1 LPADQSTKTLYID
14 VLLNTHVFMAALPPI
29 TNAQSDR
36 ELILIWMADKSRTT
50 QASFKGTVAKFLEFI
65 DKPLVDV
72 RIEDLQL
79 WKQGLSA
86 RFKPTTVANKV
97 LVIKSLFSFAVK
109 VGYLTINIG
118 SFIKPPKTKEA
129 LAEKILTVEEV
140 KRLIASC
147 NTPRDDLMLSLMYG
161 CGLRVSEVVGLT
173 WDDLKPHLD
182 GGGKATVFGKGSKTR
197 VVIITPKLW
206 RQVLEFKQIDRGS
219 RWVFVTRKG
228 NQMERSIVHRMIK
241 RTCQRSGVDE
251 RASCHWLRHSHATHS
266 LEAGCNLRLLQQSLG
281 HASVTTTEKY
291 LHISPDKGS
300 SQYIDF

>member
-1 LPADQSTKTLYID
+1 MPYID
-14 VLLNTHVFMAALPPI
+14 VLVSAFIPMSAPSNI

-36 ELILIWMADKSRTT
+36 ELILVWMADKSRTT
-50 QASFKGTVAKFLEFI
+50 QISFKSTIEKFFEFI

-79 WKQGLSA
+79 WKQGLAA

-97 LVIKSLFSFAVK
+97 LVVKSLFSFAVK
-109 VGYLTINIG
+109 VGYLPINIG

-129 LAEKILTVEEV
+129 LAEKILTVEDV
-140 KRLIASC
+140 RFVIDAS
-147 NTPRDDLMLSLMYG
+147 NTQRDRLMLSLMYG

-173 WDDLKPHLD
+173 WVDLKPHQE

-197 VVIITPKLW
+197 VVIIPPKLW
-206 RQVLEFKQIDRGS
+206 RQVLEFKQIAQS
-219 RWVFVTRKG
+219 SQWVFVTRTGK
-228 NQMERSIVHRMIK
+228 QMERSIVHRMIK
-241 RTCQRSGVDE
+241 RTCKRAGVDE

-291 LHISPDKGS
+291 LHISPEQGS

>member
-1 LPADQSTKTLYID
+1 MDARHQITK
-14 VLLNTHVFMAALPPI
+14 AR
-29 TNAQSDR
+29 SDR

-50 QASFKGTVAKFLEFI
+50 QASFKGTVAKFIEFI

-140 KRLIASC
+140 KRLIDAS
-147 NTPRDDLMLSLMYG
+147 NTQRDGLMLSLMYA

-173 WDDLKPHLD
+173 WVDLKPHQE
-182 GGGKATVFGKGSKTR
+182 GGGKATVFGKGGKTR
-197 VVIITPKLW
+197 VVIIPPKLW
-206 RQVLEFKQIDRGS
+206 QQVLEFKQTCRVS
-219 RWVFVTRKG
+219 QWVFVTRTLK
-228 NQMERSIVHRMIK
+228 QMERSIIHRMIK
-241 RTCQRSGVDE
+241 RTCQRAGVDSL
-251 RASCHWLRHSHATHS
+251 ASCHWLRHSHASHS

>member
-1 LPADQSTKTLYID
+1 
-14 VLLNTHVFMAALPPI
+14 M
-29 TNAQSDR
+29 TNSSQVTSAQSDR
-36 ELILIWMADKSRTT
+36 ELILVWMADKSRTT
-50 QASFKGTVAKFLEFI
+50 QISFKSTIEKFLEFI

-86 RFKPTTVANKV
+86 RFKTTTVANKV

-129 LAEKILTVEEV
+129 LAQKILTVADV
-140 KRLIASC
+140 KRLIDAS
-147 NTPRDDLMLSLMYG
+147 NSRRDGLMLSLMYG

-173 WDDLKPHLD
+173 WDDLKPHQE
-182 GGGKATVFGKGSKTR
+182 GGGKATIFGKGSKTR
-197 VVIITPKLW
+197 VVIIPPRLW
-206 RQVLEFKQIDRGS
+206 RQILEFKQIS
-219 RWVFVTRKG
+219 QICQWVFVTRTG
-228 NQMERSIVHRMIK
+228 NQMERSVIHRMIK

-291 LHISPDKGS
+291 LHISPDRGS

>member
-1 LPADQSTKTLYID
+1 
-14 VLLNTHVFMAALPPI
+14 MAALPPL

-50 QASFKGTVAKFLEFI
+50 QISFKSTIEKFLEFI

-86 RFKPTTVANKV
+86 RFKATTVANKV
-97 LVIKSLFSFAVK
+97 LVVKSLFSFAVK
-109 VGYLTINIG
+109 VGYLPINIG
-118 SFIKPPKTKEA
+118 SFIKPPKNKEK
-129 LAEKILTVEEV
+129 LAEKILTVADV
-140 KRLIASC
+140 KRLIDSC
-147 NTPRDDLMLSLMYG
+147 NTRRDGLMLSLMYG

-173 WDDLKPHLD
+173 WNDLKPHQE
-182 GGGKATVFGKGSKTR
+182 GSGKATVFGKGSKTS
-197 VVIITPKLW
+197 VVIIPPKLW
-206 RQVLEFKQIDRGS
+206 RQILEFKQIDRAS
-219 RWVFVTRKG
+219 QWVFVTKMG

-241 RTCQRSGVDE
+241 RTCQRAGVDE
-251 RASCHWLRHSHATHS
+251 RASCHWLRHSHASHS

-291 LHISPDKGS
+291 LHISPERGS

>member
-1 LPADQSTKTLYID
+1 MALHP
-14 VLLNTHVFMAALPPI
+14 HV

-36 ELILIWMADKSRTT
+36 ELILVWMADKSRTT

-86 RFKPTTVANKV
+86 RYEPTTVANKV

-129 LAEKILTVEEV
+129 LAEKILTKEEV
-140 KRLIASC
+140 KRIIDATL
-147 NTPRDDLMLSLMYG
+147 TQRDALMLSLMYA

-173 WDDLKPHLD
+173 WVDLKPHLS

-197 VVIITPKLW
+197 VVIIPPRLW
-206 RQVLEFKQIDRGS
+206 RQLLEFKQSSDS
-219 RWVFVTRKG
+219 SQWVFVTRTLK
-228 NQMERSIVHRMIK
+228 QMERSIVHRMVK
-241 RTCQRSGVDE
+241 RTCQRAGVDSL
-251 RASCHWLRHSHATHS
+251 ASCHWLRHSHASHS

>member
-1 LPADQSTKTLYID
+1 MSAPS
-14 VLLNTHVFMAALPPI
+14 NI

-50 QASFKGTVAKFLEFI
+50 QASFKGTVAKFIEFI
-65 DKPLVDV
+65 DKPLSEV
-72 RIEDLQL
+72 RLDDLQI
-79 WKQGLSA
+79 WKRGLEA

-129 LAEKILTVEEV
+129 LAQKILTVADV
-140 KRLIASC
+140 KRLIDATNSR
-147 NTPRDDLMLSLMYG
+147 RDGLMLSLMYG

-173 WDDLKPHLD
+173 WDDLKPHQE
-182 GGGKATVFGKGSKTR
+182 GGGKATIFGKGSKTR
-197 VVIITPKLW
+197 VVIIPPRLW
-206 RQVLEFKQIDRGS
+206 RQILEFKQIS
-219 RWVFVTRKG
+219 QICQWVFVTRTG
-228 NQMERSIVHRMIK
+228 NQMERSIVHRMVK
-241 RTCQRSGVDE
+241 SASRRAGVDE

-291 LHISPDKGS
+291 LHISPDRGS

>member
-1 LPADQSTKTLYID
+1 MDAPHQ
-14 VLLNTHVFMAALPPI
+14 I
-29 TNAQSDR
+29 TNARSDR

-50 QASFKGTVAKFLEFI
+50 QASFKGTVAKFLEFV

-140 KRLIASC
+140 KRLIDAS
-147 NTPRDDLMLSLMYG
+147 NTQRDGLMLSLMYA

-173 WDDLKPHLD
+173 WVDLKPHQE
-182 GGGKATVFGKGSKTR
+182 GGGKATVFGKGGKTR
-197 VVIITPKLW
+197 VVIIPPKLW
-206 RQVLEFKQIDRGS
+206 QQVLEFKQTCRVS
-219 RWVFVTRKG
+219 QWVFVTRTLK
-228 NQMERSIVHRMIK
+228 QMERSIIHRMIK
-241 RTCQRSGVDE
+241 RTCQRAGVDSL
-251 RASCHWLRHSHATHS
+251 ASCHWLRHSHASHS

-291 LHISPDKGS
+291 LHISPNKGS

>member
-1 LPADQSTKTLYID
+1 
-14 VLLNTHVFMAALPPI
+14 MAALPPL

-50 QASFKGTVAKFLEFI
+50 QISFKSTIEKFLEFI

-86 RFKPTTVANKV
+86 RFKATTVANKV
-97 LVIKSLFSFAVK
+97 LVVKSLFSFAVK
-109 VGYLTINIG
+109 VGYLPINIG
-118 SFIKPPKTKEA
+118 SFIKPPKNKEK
-129 LAEKILTVEEV
+129 LAEKILTVADV
-140 KRLIASC
+140 KRLIDSC
-147 NTPRDDLMLSLMYG
+147 NTRRDGLMLSLMYG

-173 WDDLKPHLD
+173 WNDLKPHQE
-182 GGGKATVFGKGSKTR
+182 GSGKATVFGKGSKTR
-197 VVIITPKLW
+197 VVIIPPKLW
-206 RQVLEFKQIDRGS
+206 RQILEFKQIDRAS
-219 RWVFVTRKG
+219 QWVFVTKMG

-241 RTCQRSGVDE
+241 RTCQRAGVDE
-251 RASCHWLRHSHATHS
+251 RASCHWLRHSHASHS

-291 LHISPDKGS
+291 LHISPERGS

>member
-1 LPADQSTKTLYID
+1 
-14 VLLNTHVFMAALPPI
+14 
-29 TNAQSDR
+29 
-36 ELILIWMADKSRTT
+36 MADKSRTT
-50 QASFKGTVAKFLEFI
+50 QASFKGTVAKFIEFI
-65 DKPLVDV
+65 DKPLSEV
-72 RIEDLQL
+72 RLDDLQI
-79 WKQGLSA
+79 WKRGVSA

-97 LVIKSLFSFAVK
+97 LVVKSLFSFAVK
-109 VGYLTINIG
+109 VGYLPINIG

-129 LAEKILTVEEV
+129 LSEKILTVEDV
-140 KRLIASC
+140 KRLIDSC
-147 NTPRDDLMLSLMYG
+147 KTHRDALMLSLMYG

-197 VVIITPKLW
+197 VVIIPPRLW
-206 RQVLEFKQIDRGS
+206 RQVLEFKIIERASG
-219 RWVFVTRKG
+219 WVFVSGTGK
-228 NQMERSIVHRMIK
+228 QMERSVIHRMIK
-241 RTCQRSGVDE
+241 RTCQRAGVDE

-300 SQYIDF
+300 SQYINF

>member
-1 LPADQSTKTLYID
+1 
-14 VLLNTHVFMAALPPI
+14 M
-29 TNAQSDR
+29 TNSSQVTSAQSDR
-36 ELILIWMADKSRTT
+36 ELILVWMADKSRTT
-50 QASFKGTVAKFLEFI
+50 QISFKSTIAKFLEFI

-129 LAEKILTVEEV
+129 LAQKILTVADV
-140 KRLIASC
+140 KRLIDATNSR
-147 NTPRDDLMLSLMYG
+147 RDGLMLSLMYG

-182 GGGKATVFGKGSKTR
+182 GGGKATLFGKGSKTR
-197 VVIITPKLW
+197 VVIIPPRLW
-206 RQVLEFKQIDRGS
+206 RQVLEFKQIDRAS
-219 RWVFVTRKG
+219 QWVFVTRMG

-241 RTCQRSGVDE
+241 RTCQRAGVDE
-251 RASCHWLRHSHATHS
+251 RASCHWLRHSHASHS

-281 HASVTTTEKY
+281 HASLMTTEKY
-291 LHISPDKGS
+291 LHISPDRGS